1 MAMSKPRASLEISR
15 PGACRISHKRRVRI
29 KSRTA
34 GRAPTSTLTLAL
46 NPLLNLNLHLTLA
59 PLAPD
64 SVMRHSLAER
74 QQVADDISALTLAQT
89 ESRHQAARLD
99 GLRVRHPAA
108 EILGRVR
115 DDAGGERLPAHQV
128 CQVWCVAAL
137 CGRAA

>member
-1 MAMSKPRASLEISR
+1 MSKPRASLEISR
-15 PGACRISHKRRVRI
+15 PGACRSSHKRRVRI

-34 GRAPTSTLTLAL
+34 GRAPTPTPTLTLAL

-108 EILGRVR
+108 E
-115 DDAGGERLPAHQV
+115 
-128 CQVWCVAAL
+128 
-137 CGRAA
+137 